1 MSNAECEV
9 FIYEKKE
16 FERDIM
22 CWFKVWTPIQLK
34 RQLDN
39 EIGDEVNCFKAA
51 VYKRILN
58 FKYGNDWF
66 ISTRALT
73 SVEKQKER
81 EELLAIWKF
90 GINSSK
96 GFYLACYE
104 DRQVDEDE
112 DDDDDD
118 ERPEISRA
126 IDVWFYGALTEA
138 DTKLEKGEINEQ
150 QYITR
155 CNNMKKDKKIT
166 EDLLSACI
174 CSAMG
179 RQNKATIGE
188 ADVKVDVFRI
198 ICLPCGFL

>member
-1 MSNAECEV
+1 MSNTECEI

-22 CWFKVWTPIQLK
+22 CWFKVWTAIELK

-39 EIGDEVNCFKAA
+39 EIGYEVNCFKAA

-96 GFYLACYE
+96 GFYLASYE
-104 DRQVDEDE
+104 DRQIDENEYE
-112 DDDDDD
+112 DDDE
-118 ERPEISRA
+118 ERPEILRA
-126 IDVWFYGALTEA
+126 IDYWFYVALTEA
-138 DTKLEKGEINEQ
+138 DTELEKEEINEN
-150 QYITR
+150 QYLIR
-155 CNNMKKDKKIT
+155 CNNMKKHKKIV
-166 EDLLSACI
+166 EDLLSACV
-174 CSAMG
+174 CSAIG

-188 ADVKVDVFRI
+188 AEVACDVFRI